1 MREVLIAFISAGGVL
16 TFREAAVG
24 FYKWVTGRQKAE
36 RTAIQDAWTERDR
49 EAARRREVEEDAH
62 GLRMMLIE
70 HGVEVPPELK
80 HVDPP
85 EQ

>member
-16 TFREAAVG
+16 TAREAG
-24 FYKWVTGRQKAE
+24 MGIYKWLTGRQKAE
-36 RTAIQDAWTERDR
+36 RTAIQDAWAERDR

-62 GLRMMLIE
+62 ALRVTLIQ
-70 HGVEVPPELK
+70 HNIEVPKALRA
-80 HVDPP
+80 DSP